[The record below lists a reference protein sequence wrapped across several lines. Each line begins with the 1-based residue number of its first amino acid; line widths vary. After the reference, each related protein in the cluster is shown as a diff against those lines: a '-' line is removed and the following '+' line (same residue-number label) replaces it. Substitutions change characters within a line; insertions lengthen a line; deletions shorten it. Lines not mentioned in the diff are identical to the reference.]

1 MAGKES
7 LDPSAFHRALPGQM
21 AVALLLLLGIFY
33 GGYYYAPDGAIPAP
47 QSGDF
52 STKILFTFRCFLF
65 PGIFLWLAILKVG
78 WDRIKLGALNPLGG
92 NEHLIQ
98 LSKTRLM
105 NTLEQ
110 TVIFIVQSVLLTTIL
125 EREEMKFVF
134 LYTMVFVVGRIVF
147 WIGYGIN
154 PLYRRYGTQMTLVSS
169 VIVQALSSY
178 LVCSRCLVLTWLSAT
193 TTAVLVP
200 LGLLFLPEFIEPI
213 FTILMQ

>member
-1 MAGKES
+1 MAEKES
-7 LDPSAFHRALPGQM
+7 LGPSAFHRAMPAQM

-52 STKILFTFRCFLF
+52 SAKMLFTFRCFLF
-65 PGIFLWLAILKVG
+65 PGVFLWVAILMVG
-78 WDRIKLGALNPLGG
+78 RDRMKLGASNPLGG
-92 NEHLIQ
+92 KEHLMQ
-98 LSKTRLM
+98 LSKKRLI

-110 TVIFIVQSVLLTTIL
+110 TIIFIVQSVLLTTIL

-134 LYTMVFVVGRIVF
+134 LYTMVFVAGRILF
-147 WIGYGIN
+147 WIGYGIS
-154 PLYRRYGTQMTLVSS
+154 PLYRGYGTQMTFVSS

-178 LVCSRCLVLTWLSAT
+178 LVCSRCLMLSWLSAT

-200 LGLLFLPEFIEPI
+200 PGLLFLPEFIEPI
-213 FTILMQ
+213 FTSLML